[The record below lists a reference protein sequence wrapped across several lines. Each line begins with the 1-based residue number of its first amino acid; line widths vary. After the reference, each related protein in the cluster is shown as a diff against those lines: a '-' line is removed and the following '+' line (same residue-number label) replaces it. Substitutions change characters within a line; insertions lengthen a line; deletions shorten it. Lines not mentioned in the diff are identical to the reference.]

1 MSTRNLIDAIGNI
14 DDKYI
19 EEYHMYKSKP
29 VIVRII
35 PYIAATACAAAALA
49 IGLKFGGNS
58 PVIPEDNNTT
68 VISKMTQRPSET
80 PIHSEIA
87 YVDTPTPSEPLSTDS
102 NNNDNNS
109 TNSDTYLSQNKHNRN
124 YITGDNSDLLKHS
137 SDMIFNEINADNQL
151 TNNTQYTALLQTNP
165 PNGFIYDPDKKY
177 AIDNPDNGYINN
189 YPLPGASYTPD
200 NRPSRTPSH
209 NNDGDTDPTAAPT
222 NAPVIPTAKPSD
234 EPVITKTPE
243 ITVEPT
249 HAPSTI
255 IAWNDG
261 NVIGSLYYINNPTG
275 PDDNVTP
282 APSYTNAPVYTNTP
296 SYTGSPSYTD
306 EPIYTTSAPKPTYFP
321 SAEKPQPSCSPDAP
335 TNIPLPEGAIMDK
348 IKYTNIPSIQQGET
362 AYITVVQK
370 TNVTADNL
378 ADANTD
384 LQNIFNSS
392 LQYSYINNTPVYCVQ
407 GHNQYLYIRFLHNGT
422 LYTIWTDTMS
432 ANDFINIIA
441 TEYLN

>member
-68 VISKMTQRPSET
+68 VISMMTQRPSET

-137 SDMIFNEINADNQL
+137 TDMIFNEINADNQL

-189 YPLPGASYTPD
+189 CPLPEASYTW
-200 NRPSRTPSH
+200 
-209 NNDGDTDPTAAPT
+209 
-222 NAPVIPTAKPSD
+222 K
-234 EPVITKTPE
+234 K
-243 ITVEPT
+243 
-249 HAPSTI
+249 HA
-255 IAWNDG
+255 
-261 NVIGSLYYINNPTG
+261 
-275 PDDNVTP
+275 
-282 APSYTNAPVYTNTP
+282 
-296 SYTGSPSYTD
+296 
-306 EPIYTTSAPKPTYFP
+306 
-321 SAEKPQPSCSPDAP
+321 
-335 TNIPLPEGAIMDK
+335 
-348 IKYTNIPSIQQGET
+348 
-362 AYITVVQK
+362 
-370 TNVTADNL
+370 
-378 ADANTD
+378 
-384 LQNIFNSS
+384 
-392 LQYSYINNTPVYCVQ
+392 
-407 GHNQYLYIRFLHNGT
+407 
-422 LYTIWTDTMS
+422 
-432 ANDFINIIA
+432 
-441 TEYLN
+441 

>member
-189 YPLPGASYTPD
+189 CPLPGASYTPD

-222 NAPVIPTAKPSD
+222 NAPSI
-234 EPVITKTPE
+234 
-243 ITVEPT
+243 
-249 HAPSTI
+249 I
-255 IAWNDG
+255 IAWNNG
-261 NVIGSLYYINNPTG
+261 SVIGSLYYINNPTG